1 MPDLDQIKQGK
12 QGVRE
17 RRRPARDGQSR
28 NPGRYPVATAGYAT
42 SYAQR
47 VTNWLRASS
56 IRAMASSRSSSWTP
70 KVSI

>member
-1 MPDLDQIKQGK
+1 MPDLDQMK

-17 RRRPARDGQSR
+17 RRRPARDGQSG
-28 NPGRYPVATAGYAT
+28 NPGRQPVATAGYAT
-42 SYAQR
+42 SYAQM
-47 VTNWLRASS
+47 VTDWIRASS